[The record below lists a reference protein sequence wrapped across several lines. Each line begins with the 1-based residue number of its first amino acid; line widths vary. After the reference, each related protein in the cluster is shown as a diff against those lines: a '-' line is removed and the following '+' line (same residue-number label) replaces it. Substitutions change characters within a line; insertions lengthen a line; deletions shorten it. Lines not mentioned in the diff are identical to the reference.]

1 MKRVENG
8 ETYMIG
14 INKNTN
20 IKLEG
25 RLGLWTVID
34 AIFYKGNF
42 YGLLEHNTY
51 GDETEAQVVKLNRAD
66 YVEYWLTCKGS
77 DHAGS
82 YYIPTARQLTGTWD
96 DLITGLQDYGMLEE
110 LSDEEAEKL
119 YLTDKEINNIE
130 PEV

>member
-1 MKRVENG
+1 MKYKN
-8 ETYMIG
+8 YMIG
-14 INKNTN
+14 INKQTD

-25 RLGLWTVID
+25 HVGLWTVID
-34 AIFYKGNF
+34 AIIYCGNF

-51 GDETEAQVVKLNRAD
+51 GDETAYQIVKLNNDNYR
-66 YVEYWLTCKGS
+66 EYWLTCKGS
-77 DHAGS
+77 NKES
-82 YYIPTARQLTGTWD
+82 YYIPTSRQLTETYD
-96 DLITGLQDYGMLEE
+96 DLITGLQDYGMLED